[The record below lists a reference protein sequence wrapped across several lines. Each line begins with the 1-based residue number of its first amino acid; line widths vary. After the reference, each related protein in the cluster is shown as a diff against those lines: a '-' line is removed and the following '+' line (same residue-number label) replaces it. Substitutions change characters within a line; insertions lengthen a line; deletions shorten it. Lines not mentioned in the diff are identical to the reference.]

1 MIDVVSLSVSAVA
14 FYAVAVTPG
23 PANLSNATI
32 AMSYGRKTSLTYSL
46 GLSFGLVFWGLIA
59 ASGMGAV
66 LQGSVYL
73 LMGLKIVG
81 GLYLL
86 WLAFLT
92 ARSANLADPEDLPA
106 PTEKR
111 WFLRGLILNVSNPK
125 SVIAWMTAL
134 SVGLDSNDGLQAVVA
149 TTVVCTAVGFINNAL
164 YSYLFSIGGMM
175 RVYRRFRRRIDGA
188 AAVLFSLAGLG
199 LIRSAFA
206 R

>member
-1 MIDVVSLSVSAVA
+1 MADIVSLSASALA

-32 AMSYGRKTSLTYSL
+32 AMSHGRRVSLTYSL

-73 LMGLKIVG
+73 LMVLKILG

-86 WLAFLT
+86 WLAFQT
-92 ARSANLADPEDLPA
+92 ARSASQETPNVIPNTSD
-106 PTEKR
+106 KR
-111 WFLRGLILNVSNPK
+111 WFMRGLILNVSNPK

-134 SVGLDSNDGLQAVVA
+134 SVGLSSNDGLQAVLA
-149 TTVVCTAVGFINNAL
+149 TTLVCAVVGFVNNAM
-164 YSYLFSIGGMM
+164 YSYVFSIEGMM
-175 RVYRRFRRRIDGA
+175 RAYKRFRRKVDGVA
-188 AAVLFSLAGLG
+188 TVLLRAQP
-199 LIRSAFA
+199 
-206 R
+206 

>member
-1 MIDVVSLSVSAVA
+1 MVDVVSLLVSAVA

-32 AMSYGRKTSLTYSL
+32 AMSHGRKTSLVYSL

-66 LQGSVYL
+66 LQGSIYL
-73 LMGLKIVG
+73 LMVLKVVG

-92 ARSANLADPEDLPA
+92 ARSASQADPAIEVS
-106 PTEKR
+106 PTETR
-111 WFLRGLILNVSNPK
+111 WFLRGLILNISNPK
-125 SVIAWMTAL
+125 SIIAWMTAL

-149 TTVVCTAVGFINNAL
+149 TTLVCAVVGFVNNAM
-164 YSYLFSIGGMM
+164 YSYVFSIGGMM
-175 RVYRRFRRRIDGA
+175 RAYRRFRRRIDGV

-199 LIRSAFA
+199 LIRSAFS

>member
-1 MIDVVSLSVSAVA
+1 MIDVISLSVSAVA
-14 FYAVAVTPG
+14 FFAVAVTPG

-32 AMSYGRKTSLTYSL
+32 AMSHGRKTSLIYSF

-73 LMGLKIVG
+73 LMALKIVG

-86 WLAFLT
+86 WLALQT
-92 ARSANLADPEDLPA
+92 ARSASQANPEVLTV

-111 WFLRGLILNVSNPK
+111 WFLRGLVLNVSNPK
-125 SVIAWMTAL
+125 SVIAWMAAL
-134 SVGLDSNDGLQAVVA
+134 SVGIDSNDGLQVVVA
-149 TTVVCTAVGFINNAL
+149 TTLVCAAVGFLNNAL
-164 YSYLFSIGGMM
+164 YSYIFSIGGMM
-175 RVYRRFRRRIDGA
+175 RAYRRFRRRIDGVA
-188 AAVLFSLAGLG
+188 AALFTLAGLG